1 MVLCFEGYCQE
12 SEKITT
18 KWEEIFAN
26 YVSKKGWIYRIYK
39 EPLQLN
45 NNSNTKTTQFINRQ
59 KLEMD
64 IFPEKYTNEQ

>member
-1 MVLCFEGYCQE
+1 MVLCFEWYCQE

-26 YVSKKGWIYRIYK
+26 YVSNKGWISRIYK

-64 IFPEKYTNEQ
+64 IFPKKYTNEQ